1 MNQNPSPDLPESE
14 ETVGF
19 DGDGTPLPSTAPAP
33 EAPVVDETP
42 SASSETTQSEG
53 EGDGPRYRL
62 DFTPVP
68 TVELKH
74 PTSSPLAKKFDPT
87 YALSV
92 LSANVDEL
100 NKLAE
105 GYPQLKILGNEQS
118 EEWRRAMVEGQGTL
132 LRGMALAASIVRD
145 HSLWR
150 QSVTAGAE
158 ELQPYRPKFSDNGE
172 GSKLVGEAAVMKIQ
186 ALTGLGSVV
195 KIPLWH
201 TGIWVQFK
209 APTEAALLELDR
221 ALTNDKITL
230 GRLTNGLIYSN
241 SSVYFI
247 SRLVNFALAHVFDA
261 TYKYNRPEDL
271 KEIIRANDIPTLLWG
286 LLCSIY
292 PSGYPY
298 EQPCLTDPSKCMH
311 IVRETLNITKLSW
324 TDNNALTEWQ
334 RRLMTRKNQKSTA
347 EEIKRYA
354 DEHSFSKDSVID
366 LNPAIKVEL
375 KVPTVAE
382 YERSGFAWVDSIVAQ
397 VDQAFG
403 STLKGDQRNEY
414 IMERGRLTALRQYS
428 HWINRIVI
436 QGKDV
441 IDDPTTIE
449 DVINPLTGDQDLY
462 TNFFNGVGKYIDST
476 TISMIALPRFDC
488 PACGAPMSEEQKR
501 HPHLVPLD
509 IAQIFFTLLDQRV
522 YRALQR
528 TAL

>member
-1 MNQNPSPDLPESE
+1 M
-14 ETVGF
+14 
-19 DGDGTPLPSTAPAP
+19 
-33 EAPVVDETP
+33 
-42 SASSETTQSEG
+42 
-53 EGDGPRYRL
+53 
-62 DFTPVP
+62 
-68 TVELKH
+68 
-74 PTSSPLAKKFDPT
+74 
-87 YALSV
+87 
-92 LSANVDEL
+92 
-100 NKLAE
+100 
-105 GYPQLKILGNEQS
+105 
-118 EEWRRAMVEGQGTL
+118 
-132 LRGMALAASIVRD
+132 
-145 HSLWR
+145 
-150 QSVTAGAE
+150 
-158 ELQPYRPKFSDNGE
+158 
-172 GSKLVGEAAVMKIQ
+172 
-186 ALTGLGSVV
+186 
-195 KIPLWH
+195 
-201 TGIWVQFK
+201 
-209 APTEAALLELDR
+209 LELDR

-334 RRLMTRKNQKSTA
+334 RRLMTRKNQKSTS

-354 DEHSFSKDSVID
+354 EEHSFSKDSIVD
-366 LNPAIKVEL
+366 LNADIKVEL
-375 KVPTVAE
+375 KVPTIAE

-428 HWINRIVI
+428 HWISRIVI
-436 QGKDV
+436 QGKDI

-522 YRALQR
+522 FRALQR